1 MPTAF
6 RTIIATILAVGTISA
21 SVVAPASA
29 GPAGPQPI
37 IGGTTAAI
45 NDVPWQVALLN
56 YGAVGPELYDAQFC
70 GGSLINARWVVTA
83 AHCLDDDDPD
93 VYAPI
98 NSRYLRVA
106 AGVDDLEVPR
116 GTNEHRVDRIILYP
130 GYEGGVNDIALVQIS
145 DRFTFTDAIQ
155 PVALPL
161 ALDGDVIPA
170 LDTDIL
176 VSGWGEQQAYRAGKY
191 PTELL
196 KTTLAVLAAPLS
208 RECGSYANSAWN
220 YRYEICVGVAEGG
233 RDTCQ
238 GDSGGPYV
246 SLGLDSDG
254 NGSTEPTLVGVTS
267 WGDGCADEGFPG
279 FATRVTSYVDWM
291 IPEVPSVS
299 VRYSARTRKHI
310 VSWTPRRDQS
320 LATPVSG
327 YRVEYSLDAGEN
339 WVLATKTSSRARS
352 VSKRVAQS
360 AVWRVA
366 AVNAVNKNLG
376 PYLWADES
384 GAFFDRGLD
393 VPDAPSNFVVL
404 DTGDAEITFGWRE
417 PVSVHGSTIS
427 EYRVYRERP
436 GKSPQLMG
444 SVTNGSLSA
453 TVSTRVRSGSYPL
466 SDYFVVAVNNQGTSE
481 DSNVVAA
488 YAENY

>member
-6 RTIIATILAVGTISA
+6 RAIIATVLAVSAISVA
-21 SVVAPASA
+21 VVAPASA
-29 GPAGPQPI
+29 GPAEPQPI
-37 IGGTTAAI
+37 IGGTAAVI
-45 NDVPWQVALLN
+45 TDVPWQVALLRN
-56 YGAVGPELYDAQFC
+56 GAVGPELYDAQFC

-83 AHCLDDDDPD
+83 AHCVDIGQDGEATIDRRD
-93 VYAPI
+93 
-98 NSRYLRVA
+98 LRIA

-116 GTNEHRVDRIILYP
+116 GTGEHRVDAIIMHP
-130 GYEGGVNDIALVQIS
+130 GYEGGVNDIALIQIS
-145 DRFTFTDAIQ
+145 DRFTFTDAIE

-170 LDTDIL
+170 LGSDIL
-176 VSGWGEQQAYRAGKY
+176 VSGWGENIAYQGGNY
-191 PTELL
+191 PM
-196 KTTLAVLAAPLS
+196 TLQKATLDVLAAPLS
-208 RECGSYANSAWN
+208 EDCGDYLWTDWN
-220 YRYEICVGVAEGG
+220 YRYEVCVGVTEGG

-246 SLGLDSDG
+246 SLGLDSDA

-267 WGDGCADEGFPG
+267 WGSGCADEGYPG

-291 IPEVPSVS
+291 IPEVPAVS
-299 VRYSARTRKHI
+299 VKYSARTRKHT
-310 VSWTPRRDQS
+310 VSWTPRRNQS
-320 LATPVSG
+320 LATPVNG

-366 AVNAVNKNLG
+366 AVNAVNRNLG
-376 PYLWADES
+376 PYLWADDS
-384 GAFFDRGLD
+384 GPLLDRGAAA
-393 VPDAPSNFVVL
+393 PDAPTAFEVASI
-404 DTGDAEITFGWRE
+404 GDATIEFAWTA
-417 PVSVHGSTIS
+417 PTSVHGSAIT

-436 GKSPQLMG
+436 GKNPQLMG
-444 SVTNGSLSA
+444 SVTNSSLSA
-453 TVSTRVRSGSYPL
+453 TVSTRLRSSSYPL
-466 SDYFVVAVNNQGTSE
+466 SDFYVVAVNNNGASIA
-481 DSNVVAA
+481 SNVVAA

>member
-21 SVVAPASA
+21 YVVAPASA

-37 IGGTTAAI
+37 IGGTMAAI
-45 NDVPWQVALLN
+45 NEVPWQVALLS
-56 YGAVGPELYDAQFC
+56 GGGPDLSDAWFC
-70 GGSLINARWVVTA
+70 GGSIINAEWVVTA
-83 AHCLDDDDPD
+83 AHCVDDGQGSAKTMDPD
-93 VYAPI
+93 
-98 NSRYLRVA
+98 YLEIV
-106 AGVDDLEVPR
+106 AGVDNLALPRNGPYYDLV
-116 GTNEHRVDRIILYP
+116 NSIIIYP
-130 GYEGGVNDIALVQIS
+130 GYVGGVNDIALVQIS

-161 ALDGDVIPA
+161 ALDGDVIPT

-176 VSGWGEQQAYRAGKY
+176 VSGWGENIAFQGGNY
-191 PTELL
+191 PTMLQ
-196 KTTLAVLAAPLS
+196 KATLDVLAAPLS
-208 RECGSYANSAWN
+208 RDCGSYANSDWN
-220 YRYEICVGVAEGG
+220 YRYEICVGVTEGG

-267 WGDGCADEGFPG
+267 WGDGCADEGYPG

-291 IPEVPSVS
+291 IPEVPAVS

-310 VSWTPRRDQS
+310 VSWSPRRDQS

-339 WVLATKTSSRARS
+339 WVLATKASSRTRS
-352 VSKRVAQS
+352 VSKRVARS

-393 VPDAPSNFVVL
+393 VPDVPSNFEVL

-417 PVSVHGSTIS
+417 PVSVHGSAIS
-427 EYRVYRERP
+427 EYRIYRERP

-444 SVTNGSLSA
+444 SVTNAALSA

-466 SDYFVVAVNNQGTSE
+466 SNYFVVAVNNQGTSE

>member
-1 MPTAF
+1 MVNAF
-6 RTIIATILAVGTISA
+6 RTTIATILAVGAISVA
-21 SVVAPASA
+21 IDAPASA
-29 GPAGPQPI
+29 GPAEPQPI

-56 YGAVGPELYDAQFC
+56 RGAVGDYLADAQFC

-83 AHCLDDDDPD
+83 AHCVD
-93 VYAPI
+93 VGRNSVESM
-98 NSRYLRVA
+98 NSRDLRIA

-116 GTNEHRVDRIILYP
+116 GTGEHRVDAIVIYP
-130 GYEGGVNDIALVQIS
+130 GYEGGVNDIALIQIS
-145 DRFTFTDAIQ
+145 DRLSFTDAIQ

-161 ALDGDVIPA
+161 AIDGDVEPE
-170 LDTDIL
+170 LGSDIL
-176 VSGWGEQQAYRAGKY
+176 VSGWGEYVAFQGSSDTRFLRKA
-191 PTELL
+191 
-196 KTTLAVLAAPLS
+196 TLDVLAAPLS
-208 RECGSYANSAWN
+208 EDCGDYLWTDWN
-220 YRYEICVGVAEGG
+220 YRYEICVGVTEGG

-246 SLGLDSDG
+246 SLGLDGDG
-254 NGSTEPTLVGVTS
+254 DGSTEPTLIGVTS
-267 WGDGCADEGFPG
+267 WGDGCADEGYPG

-291 IPEVPSVS
+291 IPDVPAVTAT
-299 VRYSARTRKHI
+299 YSSRTRKHT
-310 VSWTPRRDQS
+310 VSWIPRRDQS

-339 WVLATKTSSRARS
+339 WVLATTTNSRARS
-352 VSKRVAQS
+352 VSQRVPQS

-384 GAFFDRGLD
+384 GPLLDRGAAA
-393 VPDAPSNFVVL
+393 PDAPTAFEVAS
-404 DTGDAEITFGWRE
+404 TGDARIEFAWTA
-417 PVSVHGSTIS
+417 PTSVHGSAIT
-427 EYRVYRERP
+427 EYRVYRERS

-444 SVTNGSLSA
+444 SVTNGSLQV

-466 SDYFVVAVNNQGTSE
+466 SDYYVVAVNNNGTSIA
-481 DSNVVAA
+481 SNVVEA

>member
-1 MPTAF
+1 MATAF
-6 RTIIATILAVGTISA
+6 RTIIATVLAVSAISA

-29 GPAGPQPI
+29 GPSGPSRI
-37 IGGTTAAI
+37 IGGSTAAI
-45 NDVPWQVALLN
+45 TDVPWQVALLN
-56 YGAVGPELYDAQFC
+56 HGAVGPELYDAQFC

-83 AHCLDDDDPD
+83 AHCVDIGQDGEATIDRRD
-93 VYAPI
+93 
-98 NSRYLRVA
+98 LRIA

-116 GTNEHRVDRIILYP
+116 GTGEHRVDAIIMYP
-130 GYEGGVNDIALVQIS
+130 GYEGGINDIALVRIS
-145 DRFTFTDAIQ
+145 DQFAFTDAIE

-170 LDTDIL
+170 LDSDIL
-176 VSGWGEQQAYRAGKY
+176 VSGWGEQQAYQARNY
-191 PTELL
+191 PTVLR
-196 KTTLAVLAAPLS
+196 KATLDVLAAPLS
-208 RECGSYANSAWN
+208 GGCGSYANSDWN
-220 YRYEICVGVAEGG
+220 YRYEVCVGVTEGG

-246 SLGLDSDG
+246 SLGLDSDA

-267 WGDGCADEGFPG
+267 WGNGCADEGYPG

-291 IPEVPSVS
+291 IPEVPAVS
-299 VRYSARTRKHI
+299 VRYSARTRKHT
-310 VSWTPRRDQS
+310 VSWSPRRDQS

-339 WVLATKTSSRARS
+339 WVLATKTNSRGRS
-352 VSKRVAQS
+352 VSLRVAQS

-384 GAFFDRGLD
+384 GPFLDRGLD
-393 VPDAPSNFVVL
+393 VPDVPSNLDVF
-404 DTGDAEITFGWRE
+404 DTGDAEISFTWDE
-417 PVSVHGSTIS
+417 PISVNGSAVT

-436 GKSPQLMG
+436 GKRPQLMG

-466 SDYFVVAVNNQGTSE
+466 SDYFVIAVNNHGKSDGSDT
-481 DSNVVAA
+481 VAA

>member
-1 MPTAF
+1 MTAIF
-6 RTIIATILAVGTISA
+6 RRIIATVLAVGAISA

-29 GPAGPQPI
+29 GPAGPSRI
-37 IGGTTAAI
+37 VGGSEATIDT
-45 NDVPWQVALLN
+45 VPWQVALLWR
-56 YGAVGPELYDAQFC
+56 GVVGDYLADAQFC
-70 GGSLINARWVVTA
+70 GGSLINSRWVVTA
-83 AHCLDDDDPD
+83 AHCVDEG
-93 VYAPI
+93 
-98 NSRYLRVA
+98 NSGEATIASRDLRIA
-106 AGVDDLEVPR
+106 AGVDDLEVLR
-116 GTNEHRVDRIILYP
+116 GMNERRVDRIIMHP

-145 DRFTFTDAIQ
+145 DRFTFTDAIE

-176 VSGWGEQQAYRAGKY
+176 VSGWGDKAYNQRNDPKVLRKA
-191 PTELL
+191 
-196 KTTLAVLAAPLS
+196 TLDVLAAPLS
-208 RECGSYANSAWN
+208 SGCGLYENSDWN
-220 YRYEICVGVAEGG
+220 YRYEICVGVTEGG

-267 WGDGCADEGFPG
+267 WGDGCAGAGYPG

-291 IPEVPSVS
+291 IPEVPSVA
-299 VRYSARTRKHI
+299 VRYSARTRKHT
-310 VSWTPRRDQS
+310 VSWAPRRDQS
-320 LATPVSG
+320 LAMPVSG
-327 YRVEYSLDAGEN
+327 FRVEYSLDEGKN
-339 WVLATKTSSRARS
+339 WSLATTTSSRERS
-352 VSKRVAQS
+352 MSKKVAQS

-384 GAFFDRGLD
+384 GPLLDRGLA
-393 VPDAPSNFVVL
+393 VPDAPSNFDVYY
-404 DTGDAEITFGWRE
+404 TGDAEITFYWEE
-417 PVSVHGSTIS
+417 PISVHGSAIT
-427 EYRVYRERP
+427 EYRIYRERP

-444 SVTNGSLSA
+444 SVTNGSLEA

-466 SDYFVVAVNNQGTSE
+466 SDYFVVAVNNHGKS
-481 DSNVVAA
+481 DHSNVVEA
-488 YAENY
+488 YAENF

>member
-1 MPTAF
+1 MPTIF
-6 RTIIATILAVGTISA
+6 RTIIATVLAVSAISA
-21 SVVAPASA
+21 AVVAPASA

-45 NDVPWQVALLN
+45 TDVPWQVGLIYAN
-56 YGAVGPELYDAQFC
+56 PDVGPDLSDAIFC
-70 GGSLINARWVVTA
+70 GGSVINARWVVTA
-83 AHCLDDDDPD
+83 AHCVDIGQDSVETMKPRWLG
-93 VYAPI
+93 I
-98 NSRYLRVA
+98 A
-106 AGVDDLEVPR
+106 AGVADLAVSR
-116 GTNEHRVDRIILYP
+116 GPNEHLVNSIIIYP
-130 GYEGGVNDIALVQIS
+130 GYLGGVNDIALVQIS
-145 DRFTFTDAIQ
+145 DQFTFTDAIE

-176 VSGWGEQQAYRAGKY
+176 VSGWGEYVAFQAASDPRFLRTA
-191 PTELL
+191 
-196 KTTLAVLAAPLS
+196 TLDVLAAPLS
-208 RECGSYANSAWN
+208 GGCGSYANSDWN
-220 YRYEICVGVAEGG
+220 YRYEVCVGVTEGG

-291 IPEVPSVS
+291 IPEVPAVS
-299 VRYSARTRKHI
+299 VRYSARTRKHT

-320 LATPVSG
+320 LATPVNG

-393 VPDAPSNFVVL
+393 VPDVPSNFVVL
-404 DTGDAEITFGWRE
+404 DTGDAEISFGWRE
-417 PVSVHGSTIS
+417 PVSVHGSAIT

-436 GKSPQLMG
+436 GRRPQLMG

-466 SDYFVVAVNNQGTSE
+466 SSYFVVAVNNQGTSE
-481 DSNVVAA
+481 DSNVVTA